1 MVDITEIMD
10 MLDWHMPP
18 EIQCKGIV
26 LAQTIDSI
34 TPFIQPVTLK
44 HNINVW
50 ENCAT
55 IISKRSDEELEPYLL
70 ELLEWIEDL
79 NWPGALIILKRL
91 KIFSGEKLKEPFMNR
106 YTCAENLNNEEGL
119 RLLDCLSELLDNEEL
134 KARLPKLITEKLQ
147 KHYKNPCFWYKG

>member
-1 MVDITEIMD
+1 MRG
-10 MLDWHMPP
+10 
-18 EIQCKGIV
+18 GIV
-26 LAQTIDSI
+26 LAQTIDCI

-44 HNINVW
+44 YNINVW

-91 KIFSGEKLKEPFMNR
+91 EFFSGEKLKEPFMNR
-106 YTCAENLNNEEGL
+106 YTYAENLNNKEGL
-119 RLLDCLSELLDNEEL
+119 MLLDCLSELLDNEEL
-134 KARLPKLITEKLQ
+134 KVRLPKPITEKLE
-147 KHYKNPCFWYKG
+147 KHCKNHGFWYNE